1 MTKHSVC
8 LTIACL
14 CLGCG
19 PANESISEGLTHTS
33 EATRDNL
40 ATVTI
45 EEVSGVAQLQE
56 FIRTKQGKIVVVDYW
71 ATWCPP
77 CVAEF
82 PQLVK
87 IHQLHSAKVSCVGV
101 SCDYEGLDELSVARL
116 RVREFLTRQNATF
129 DNLFVTMEAD
139 GFLRE
144 LGIPSVPMV
153 EVYGTDGALVQRFDA
168 STTKGELYQGV
179 NQLVDALLVQ

>member
-1 MTKHSVC
+1 
-8 LTIACL
+8 
-14 CLGCG
+14 
-19 PANESISEGLTHTS
+19 
-33 EATRDNL
+33 
-40 ATVTI
+40 
-45 EEVSGVAQLQE
+45 GVEQLRE

-82 PQLVK
+82 PQLVR
-87 IHQLHSAKVSCVGV
+87 IHQMHSEKVSCVGV
-101 SCDYEGLDELSVARL
+101 SCDYEGLDELSVARS

-129 DNLFVTMEAD
+129 DNLLVTMEAD
-139 GFLRE
+139 VFFRD

-153 EVYGTDGALVQRFDA
+153 EVYGADGALVQRFDA
-168 STTKGELYQGV
+168 STTKGDLYQGV